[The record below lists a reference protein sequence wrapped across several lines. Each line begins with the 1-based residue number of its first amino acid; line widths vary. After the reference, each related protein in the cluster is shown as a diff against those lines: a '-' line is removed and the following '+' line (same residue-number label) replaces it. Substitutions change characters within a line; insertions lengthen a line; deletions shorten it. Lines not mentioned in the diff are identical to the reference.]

1 MTRKFCIVEDDGPIR
16 TVTLNRPEVLN
27 ALNDDAHE
35 ELAEVW
41 DEFAASDNLW
51 VGIIT
56 GAGDR
61 SFCAGNDLKGQ
72 ASGKRRPHPRS
83 GFAGLTARFDL
94 DKPIIGAANGLAYG
108 GGFEILLSVDIIVAA
123 EHVKFALPEARVG
136 LMAGAGGVHRLPRM
150 MPQKK
155 AFEMM
160 LTGAPISA
168 AEAASYGIVNAVTP
182 KGELM
187 QAARHFAE
195 AILECSPLAVRAA
208 KQSALQGLD
217 AATLEEAMHGVYPAQ
232 ERNRASQDYLEGPR
246 AFAEKRKPVWQNR

>member
-1 MTRKFCIVEDDGPIR
+1 MNTKFCIVEDDGPIR

-41 DEFAASDNLW
+41 DDFAVSDDLW

-56 GAGDR
+56 GMGERA
-61 SFCAGNDLKGQ
+61 FCAGNDLKGQ
-72 ASGKRRPHPRS
+72 ASGKRRPHPKS
-83 GFAGLTARFDL
+83 GFAGLTARFDC
-94 DKPIIGAANGLAYG
+94 DKPIIGVANGLAYG
-108 GGFEILLSVDIIVAA
+108 GGFEILLATDIVVAA
-123 EHVKFALPEARVG
+123 EHAKFALPEARVG

-150 MPQKK
+150 LPHKK
-155 AFEMM
+155 AMELI

-168 AEAASYGIVNAVTP
+168 AEAASYGLVNAVAP
-182 KGELM
+182 KGEEM
-187 QAARHFAE
+187 QVARGYAA

-208 KQSALQGLD
+208 KQASLRGLN
-217 AATLEEAMHGVYPAQ
+217 AATLEQAMHTAYPAQ
-232 ERNRASQDYLEGPR
+232 EINRASQDYLEGPR

>member
-1 MTRKFCIVEDDGPIR
+1 MTRKFCIVEDVGPIR

-41 DEFAASDNLW
+41 DEFAASDSLW

-56 GAGDR
+56 GMGDR
-61 SFCAGNDLKGQ
+61 AFCAGNDLKGQ
-72 ASGKRRPHPRS
+72 ASGNRRAHPKS

-94 DKPIIGAANGLAYG
+94 DKPVIGVANGLAYG
-108 GGFEILLSVDIIVAA
+108 GGFEILLATDIVVAA
-123 EHVKFALPEARVG
+123 EHARFALPEARVG

-150 MPQKK
+150 LPHKK
-155 AFEMM
+155 AMELI
-160 LTGAPISA
+160 LTGTPISA
-168 AEAASYGIVNAVTP
+168 ADAASYGLVNAVAP
-182 KGELM
+182 KGEAM
-187 QAARHFAE
+187 QVAHRYAE

-208 KQSALQGLD
+208 KQSALRGLN
-217 AATLEEAMHGVYPAQ
+217 AATLEEAMHTLYPAQ
-232 ERNRASQDYLEGPR
+232 ELNRASQDYLEGPR